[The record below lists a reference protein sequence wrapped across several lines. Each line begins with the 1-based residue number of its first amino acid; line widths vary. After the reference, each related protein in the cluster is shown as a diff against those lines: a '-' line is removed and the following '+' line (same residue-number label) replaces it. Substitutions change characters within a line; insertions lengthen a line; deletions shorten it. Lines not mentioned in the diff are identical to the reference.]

1 MNPRDALLTIRL
13 QYFFYFAVLGIFLP
27 YFNLYCY
34 HLGFNGVQIGT
45 LSAVR
50 SLVMVAASLFWG
62 FLADKFYLRRRI
74 YILCSAAS
82 ALTWLFFLTTID
94 FWLMLLITAL
104 YVSFYAPIIAFL
116 EAFTMDQLEYRKETY
131 GRIRVW
137 GSVSFILVVILLG
150 RAIDLFPIRL
160 ILVLIFVGSL
170 FQALGALRMPHFDS
184 TGRTMSP
191 KNGGGLLN
199 RQVFFFLL
207 CGFIMLVSHGTY
219 YGFFSIHL
227 ESLGYSRTFIGLAWA
242 LASVA
247 EILVMVNSEV
257 LFNRFSL
264 ERVLVFSYALAVV
277 RWLMLCFF
285 EAPLMI
291 LSAQVLHA
299 VTYGT
304 FHMASILYI
313 DRLTSAR
320 AKTIGQA
327 ANNAV
332 QYGLGLMTGFFLNGF
347 FFERTGTPVLFLM
360 SAAIAM
366 AGGVIFWGYLR
377 VVRCS

>member
-1 MNPRDALLTIRL
+1 MNLRDALLTIRL

-34 HLGFNGVQIGT
+34 HLGFSGAQIGT

-62 FLADKFYLRRRI
+62 LLADKFYLRRRI
-74 YILCSAAS
+74 YVICSAAS
-82 ALTWLFFLTTID
+82 ALTWLFFLSTTD
-94 FWLMLLITAL
+94 FWFMLLITAL
-104 YVSFYAPIIAFL
+104 YVCFYAPIIAFL
-116 EAFTMDQLEYRKETY
+116 EAFTMDQLEYRKESY
-131 GRIRVW
+131 GRIRAW
-137 GSVSFILVVILLG
+137 GSFSFILVVILLG

-160 ILVLIFVGSL
+160 ILVLIFAGSL
-170 FQALGALRMPHFDS
+170 LQAVGALRMPRFS
-184 TGRTMSP
+184 SSGRSLSP
-191 KNGGGLLN
+191 KNGEGLMN
-199 RQVFFFLL
+199 RQVFYFLL

-247 EILVMVNSEV
+247 EILVMINSEA
-257 LFNRFSL
+257 LFHRFPL
-264 ERVLVFSYALAVV
+264 ERVLVFSYAVAVL
-277 RWLMLCFF
+277 RWLMLCLFHS
-285 EAPLMI
+285 PVMI

-320 AKTIGQA
+320 AKTTGQA

-332 QYGLGLMTGFFLNGF
+332 QYGLGLMAGFFLNGF
-347 FFERTGTPVLFLM
+347 LFERTGTPFLFLM
-360 SAAIAM
+360 SAVIAM
-366 AGGVIFWGYLR
+366 AGGMVFWGYLR
-377 VVRCS
+377 IVRST